1 MKINQLLNQEEGC
14 TIEELL
20 QEEEKLVVLCRGGSI
35 PKLIEFICQRQT
47 LQKLINYAIE
57 TPRNPNNHDQTYKF
71 PYYAADVLAS
81 NAMILQAL
89 IEGGWTTEKEE
100 EEEDTADKTEE
111 TTMSTEPNENSL
123 VQSIL
128 KGNDE
133 QQMVQSALNSQNSED
148 AKDNKVE
155 KLVDTLDE
163 LDLDGD
169 EDKGAEEKG
178 AEEDKG
184 TEEEKNEEETAKPT
198 LTQVGL
204 KESIKNAGAKTED
217 NQNDDDD
224 DEVNTEDPSE
234 DVNDAEEGDKPDEAN
249 DSTATKLAGVK
260 LEEEAVEEPL
270 PRKDYSL
277 LDQVTSCLYEEEELL
292 PILCGYFL
300 KVMEQLLDK

>member
-1 MKINQLLNQEEGC
+1 LL
-14 TIEELL
+14 TIFITLL
-20 QEEEKLVVLCRGGSI
+20 K
-35 PKLIEFICQRQT
+35 
-47 LQKLINYAIE
+47 
-57 TPRNPNNHDQTYKF
+57 
-71 PYYAADVLAS
+71 
-81 NAMILQAL
+81 
-89 IEGGWTTEKEE
+89 
-100 EEEDTADKTEE
+100 
-111 TTMSTEPNENSL
+111 
-123 VQSIL
+123 
-128 KGNDE
+128 
-133 QQMVQSALNSQNSED
+133 SED